1 MGQVTSNWTCVAAFE
16 DLLGYCLS
24 SELTRGRDGIGK
36 LYEPC
41 LLQARW
47 TAQANLVS
55 DNDTPNSDCSWRR
68 HYLDCGIG
76 CLSDR

>member
-47 TAQANLVS
+47 TAQAN
-55 DNDTPNSDCSWRR
+55 PRFR
-68 HYLDCGIG
+68 Q
-76 CLSDR
+76 